1 MNKTIA
7 YIFFV
12 GAAVWLVDGLYRFIN
27 TQEVYKIIFSY
38 TTENKYYFL
47 IFKLLTGLLII
58 SAGIRRLKMNQKS

>member
-1 MNKTIA
+1 MSKTIA

-12 GAAVWLVDGLYRFIN
+12 GAAAWLIDGIYRFIN

-58 SAGIRRLKMNQKS
+58 SAGIRRWKMSKQ